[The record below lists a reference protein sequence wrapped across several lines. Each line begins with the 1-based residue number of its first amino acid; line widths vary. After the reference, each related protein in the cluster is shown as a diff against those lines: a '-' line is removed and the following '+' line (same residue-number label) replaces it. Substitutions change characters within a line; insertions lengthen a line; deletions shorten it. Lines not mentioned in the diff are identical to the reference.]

1 MISFD
6 ELQSAFKSLNS
17 GSVPTNKR
25 LQTIMNNVDYQGNGK
40 INYSEFLAATV
51 SVRAVL
57 TQEKLYALFK
67 HFDTDNSEYIT
78 PENIAEAFYQNG
90 KELSEVQT
98 KQIMQDHDLMGD
110 GRLSF
115 SEFRAIFFENDIEMS
130 SAINSA
136 STVSMS
142 AVQSGTFSPVKSAPD
157 HELLSRI

>member
-1 MISFD
+1 
-6 ELQSAFKSLNS
+6 
-17 GSVPTNKR
+17 
-25 LQTIMNNVDYQGNGK
+25 MNNVDYQGNGK

-67 HFDTDNSEYIT
+67 HFDTDNSDYIT

-136 STVSMS
+136 STASIT
-142 AVQSGTFSPVKSAPD
+142 AVQSGNFSPITSTPD
-157 HELLSRI
+157 YELLNRI